1 MKKQLIILL
10 LLFTAVPG
18 LMAQV
23 QSYQLKKGDV
33 YEVSQ
38 DIDATIDM
46 EVMGSS
52 MQNKQKANNIDVIEV
67 LSATGGVYE
76 MKFTSKR
83 RKVTV
88 SSPMGGDM
96 VMDSEGTNST
106 DMMLKAMVNKS
117 FTFVMDQFGNVQGFD
132 GLEEVRESIKTD
144 LAAIGITA
152 GPQLEQVL
160 DAYAEEVLT
169 GSIASQF
176 GFYAGDSSNEWTK
189 NYKVVA
195 NGMPVKLNVK
205 HWYDSDNTIL
215 AEGQMDISGE
225 MQQMGMAMTSSL
237 KGTQNTIYD
246 LAPSGMPA
254 QVQTKQEAEG
264 AMTAQ
269 GMDMPMKLSSITIT
283 KYTKQ

>member
-117 FTFVMDQFGNVQGFD
+117 FTFIMDQFGNVQGFD